1 MCNNGDCGVH
11 YRVDVESRDDQEE
24 FIGKITYLGD
34 WAVYTED
41 NQFLPFL
48 VLLGKPYLPHMSLLI
63 KVGTGTIGDLLE
75 NNGEG
80 MKEAV
85 YEAYFT
91 PDIEK
96 ALDSHDMLVYG
107 LQSDLLRPTAPIRP
121 LDAVMR
127 Y

>member
-24 FIGKITYLGD
+24 FIGKITYIGD

-63 KVGTGTIGDLLE
+63 KVDTGTIGDLLE

-107 LQSDLLRPTAPIRP
+107 LQSDLLRPTTPIRP
-121 LDAVMR
+121 YDAVMR

>member
-1 MCNNGDCGVH
+1 MCQNADCGIH
-11 YRVDVESRDDQEE
+11 NRVDVENRDDVEQ

-48 VLLGKPYLPHMSLLI
+48 VMLDKPYLPHMSLLI
-63 KVGTGTIGDLLE
+63 KVGTGTIGDLLA

-80 MKEAV
+80 MKGAV
-85 YEAYFT
+85 YDAYFT
-91 PDIEK
+91 PDIDK

-107 LQSDLLRPTAPIRP
+107 IQSGIMEPTETISPYQ
-121 LDAVMR
+121 AVMR